1 MSENLICGVNER
13 VLKSEIEQKKNQVD
27 ENSSKKIWWN
37 TKQSKIKQQP
47 HKQNIQIDI
56 KNIEEK
62 KPTTNKLF

>member
-37 TKQSKIKQQP
+37 TTQSKIKQQP

-56 KNIEEK
+56 KNIKEK

>member
-56 KNIEEK
+56 KNIKEK